1 MPPLGLAGR
10 LRTLA
15 EHFQGKYRGL
25 SSVPEA
31 SERTLSL
38 SLHGSSSPSLSFQRL
53 KIFSKDPE
61 LVPFPIDS
69 ATLAV

>member
-38 SLHGSSSPSLSFQRL
+38 SLSARFQLSIAIISKAENLQQR
-53 KIFSKDPE
+53 P
-61 LVPFPIDS
+61 
-69 ATLAV
+69 